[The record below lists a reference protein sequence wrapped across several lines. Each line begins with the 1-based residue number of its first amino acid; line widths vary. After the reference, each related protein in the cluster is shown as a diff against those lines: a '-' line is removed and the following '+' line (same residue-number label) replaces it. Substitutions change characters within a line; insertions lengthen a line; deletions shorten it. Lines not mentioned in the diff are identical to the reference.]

1 VERVIE
7 QREPVR
13 FSPYRIPVRPLIVG
27 LVATAGMLTFYLGLV
42 SLISWSWDHALSLL
56 VEDRWFVT
64 LLVVGFGVQAGL
76 FTYLRA
82 LHGAGKAPAAVTGSS
97 VGVSTAAMVACCAH
111 HLTDVLPLL
120 GLSAATV
127 FLAEYKVPFLG
138 WYPTRQESA
147 CCRSESARRGAAIRQ
162 PRVLQT
168 PPITLL
174 PPRRRRPGRRAAVR
188 ALYPVAFGRPGIFWP
203 GS

>member
-127 FLAEYKVPFLG
+127 FLAEYKVPFLVVG
-138 WYPTRQESA
+138 LVSNAAGIGLLSIRIRQ
-147 CCRSESARRGAAIRQ
+147 ARRCHPAAESSTD
-162 PRVLQT
+162 PT
-168 PPITLL
+168 YHAPS
-174 PPRRRRPGRRAAVR
+174 AA
-188 ALYPVAFGRPGIFWP
+188 
-203 GS
+203 